1 MSQPQAGLC
10 APSRVSRISLTSEWG
25 LQHPCL
31 SADRTSLP
39 CGTGA
44 PHAQPWQSLEQG
56 WPPWALECV
65 QSHRPK
71 PAAGAVLLPLPA
83 AHPQNGPAEPWMFPK
98 CVIPSH
104 RGWTSHH
111 SQLCEAKSCA
121 PHTWTSSP
129 ACPAP
134 SHMGKEIVQP
144 FGLTQRLWQ
153 LSPSPA
159 LQEEGLGQRWPRKE
173 AFPWGSWW
181 GSGGLSCSQGWF
193 PRAVAM
199 PSCARRVGD
208 NG

>member
-1 MSQPQAGLC
+1 MPSPGKVWSRDGHTGHSNVCKATGPSLLQEQCCCLSLLLTLKMVLLSPGCSLSVLFLPTEDGHLITPSSVR
-10 APSRVSRISLTSEWG
+10 PSR
-25 LQHPCL
+25 
-31 SADRTSLP
+31 
-39 CGTGA
+39 
-44 PHAQPWQSLEQG
+44 
-56 WPPWALECV
+56 
-65 QSHRPK
+65 
-71 PAAGAVLLPLPA
+71 
-83 AHPQNGPAEPWMFPK
+83 
-98 CVIPSH
+98 
-104 RGWTSHH
+104 
-111 SQLCEAKSCA
+111 A

-134 SHMGKEIVQP
+134 SHMGKGIVQP

-159 LQEEGLGQRWPRKE
+159 LQKEGLGQRWPRKE

-181 GSGGLSCSQGWF
+181 GPGWLSCSQGWF